1 MRIDLEYIRTPR
13 NDWFKELND
22 IFIEGD
28 GNPDYVFPYV
38 EDCMDAFEMKGMLKG
53 AFALSI
59 GVAAGAIGGL
69 VIKYFRNKKKNQEE
83 TEEEKGS

>member
-1 MRIDLEYIRTPR
+1 MMINLKDIRTPR

-28 GNPDYVFPYV
+28 GNPDLVFPYV
-38 EDCMDAFEMKGMLKG
+38 EDCMNTFEMKGMFKG
-53 AFALSI
+53 AIALSI
-59 GVAAGAIGGL
+59 GIAIGVISDL
-69 VIKYFRNKKKNQEE
+69 VAKHFRKKNQEE